1 MKSTLRGA
9 FFNSFRVAK
18 KAIFMSNLINSTI
31 VKKQLRV
38 LHSRDDDY
46 IGLLT
51 KAALKHIQN
60 FLDRPLEEVT
70 VNGELHEDLT
80 IAALLIITDMYEN
93 RAAQTEVN
101 LYVNQAVEMYMLPYR
116 KMGV

>member
-1 MKSTLRGA
+1 
-9 FFNSFRVAK
+9 
-18 KAIFMSNLINSTI
+18 MSNLINSTI

-38 LHSRDDDY
+38 LHNRDDDY

-60 FLDRPLEEVT
+60 FLDRPLEKVT

-101 LYVNQAVEMYMLPYR
+101 LYVNRAVENFMLPYR

>member
-1 MKSTLRGA
+1 
-9 FFNSFRVAK
+9 
-18 KAIFMSNLINSTI
+18 MSDYIDPAI

-38 LHSRDDDY
+38 LHNRDDDY
-46 IGLLT
+46 IELLT

-60 FLDRPLEEVT
+60 FLDRPLEEVL
-70 VNGELHEDLT
+70 VEGKLHEDLT

-93 RAAQTEVN
+93 RSAQEVGAIIT
-101 LYVNQAVEMYMLPYR
+101 VNPAVESYMLPYR

>member
-1 MKSTLRGA
+1 
-9 FFNSFRVAK
+9 
-18 KAIFMSNLINSTI
+18 MSNLIDPNI

-38 LHSRDDDY
+38 LHDRDDDY

-60 FLDRPLEEVT
+60 FLDRPLEEVL
-70 VNGELHEDLT
+70 VEGKLHEDLT

>member
-1 MKSTLRGA
+1 
-9 FFNSFRVAK
+9 
-18 KAIFMSNLINSTI
+18 MSDYIDPAI

-38 LHSRDDDY
+38 LHTRDDDY
-46 IGLLT
+46 IQLLT
-51 KAALKHIQN
+51 KAALRHIEN
-60 FLDRPLEEVT
+60 FIDKPLAAVVT
-70 VNGELHEDLT
+70 DGIFPEDLT

-101 LYVNQAVEMYMLPYR
+101 LYVNNAVENYMLPYR

>member
-1 MKSTLRGA
+1 
-9 FFNSFRVAK
+9 
-18 KAIFMSNLINSTI
+18 MSDLIDPAI

-38 LHSRDDDY
+38 LHDRDDDY

-60 FLDRPLEEVT
+60 FLDRPIEEVT

-93 RAAQTEVN
+93 RSAQEVGTIIT
-101 LYVNQAVEMYMLPYR
+101 VNPAVEIYMLPYR

>member
-1 MKSTLRGA
+1 
-9 FFNSFRVAK
+9 
-18 KAIFMSNLINSTI
+18 MSDLIDPAI

-38 LHSRDDDY
+38 LHDRDDDY
-46 IGLLT
+46 IELLT
-51 KAALKHIQN
+51 KAALKHIEN
-60 FLDRPLEEVT
+60 FIDRPLTEVIQDGKL
-70 VNGELHEDLT
+70 VEDLT

-101 LYVNQAVEMYMLPYR
+101 LYVNQAVEMYLLPYR

>member
-1 MKSTLRGA
+1 
-9 FFNSFRVAK
+9 
-18 KAIFMSNLINSTI
+18 MSDLIDPAI

-38 LHSRDDDY
+38 LHDRDNDY

-51 KAALKHIQN
+51 KAALKHIEN
-60 FLDRPLEEVT
+60 FIDRPLIEVIEDGKL
-70 VNGELHEDLT
+70 VEDLT

>member
-1 MKSTLRGA
+1 
-9 FFNSFRVAK
+9 
-18 KAIFMSNLINSTI
+18 MSDYIDPAI

-38 LHSRDDDY
+38 LHNRDDDY

-60 FLDRPLEEVT
+60 FLDRPLEKVLVE
-70 VNGELHEDLT
+70 GKLHEDLT

>member
-18 KAIFMSNLINSTI
+18 KAIFMSDLINSTI

-60 FLDRPLEEVT
+60 FIDRPLEEVT

-101 LYVNQAVEMYMLPYR
+101 LYVNNAVENYMLPYR

>member
-1 MKSTLRGA
+1 MGL
-9 FFNSFRVAK
+9 FYLFLCLK
-18 KAIFMSNLINSTI
+18 KAIFMSDLINSTI

-101 LYVNQAVEMYMLPYR
+101 LYVNQAVEMYLLPYR

>member
-1 MKSTLRGA
+1 
-9 FFNSFRVAK
+9 
-18 KAIFMSNLINSTI
+18 MSDYIDPAI

-38 LHSRDDDY
+38 LHTRDDDY

-51 KAALKHIQN
+51 KAALKHIEN
-60 FLDRPLEEVT
+60 FIDKPLDEV
-70 VNGELHEDLT
+70 VKNGVFPEDLT

-101 LYVNQAVEMYMLPYR
+101 LYVNNAVQSYMLPYR

>member
-1 MKSTLRGA
+1 
-9 FFNSFRVAK
+9 
-18 KAIFMSNLINSTI
+18 MSDYIPLAI
-31 VKKQLRV
+31 VKNQLRV
-38 LHSRDDDY
+38 LHTRDDAY
-46 IGLLT
+46 IELLT

-60 FLDRPLEEVT
+60 FLDKSLDLVLE
-70 VNGELHEDLT
+70 NGVFPEDLT

>member
-1 MKSTLRGA
+1 
-9 FFNSFRVAK
+9 
-18 KAIFMSNLINSTI
+18 MSNLINSTI

-60 FLDRPLEEVT
+60 FLDRPLEKVT

-101 LYVNQAVEMYMLPYR
+101 LYVNNAVQSYMLPYR

>member
-1 MKSTLRGA
+1 
-9 FFNSFRVAK
+9 
-18 KAIFMSNLINSTI
+18 MSDLIAPAI

-38 LHSRDDDY
+38 LHGRDDDY

-101 LYVNQAVEMYMLPYR
+101 LYVNNAVQSYMLPYR

>member
-1 MKSTLRGA
+1 
-9 FFNSFRVAK
+9 
-18 KAIFMSNLINSTI
+18 MSDYIPLAI
-31 VKKQLRV
+31 VKNQLRV
-38 LHSRDDDY
+38 LHTRDDAY
-46 IGLLT
+46 IELLT

-60 FLDRPLEEVT
+60 FLDRPLEEVM

-93 RAAQTEVN
+93 RAGQTEVN